1 MEKLVLINI
10 AELVVVRGFAAKKG
24 KEMSQIDKINN
35 AYLEI
40 EGERISSFGQQK
52 DYVKKPDAKVIDCA
66 GKTVLP
72 GFIDSHSHFVF
83 GGYRADEFNW
93 RLQGQKY
100 MEIMNKGGGIAAT
113 TTATKSASKKE
124 LIHGALGR
132 LKLALS
138 QGVTTMEGKSGYGLD
153 LDTEIK
159 QLEVMKELNDI
170 QDIDVVSTFM
180 GAHATPKGEE
190 PKEYIKFICDEV
202 LPVVAKRRLAEFCD
216 VFCEPNVFDIEM
228 AKQVLLKAKKLGL
241 KTKIHADEIVSIGG
255 SEMAAEINSSSADH
269 LLQIPDGAIRKL
281 AESNTI
287 ATLLPLTAFCL
298 KENYA
303 PARKLIDN
311 GCAVALASDLNPG
324 SCHCQNISLLI
335 AISAIYMNM
344 TIEEIVTALTINAA
358 AAIGREKT
366 IGSIDIGKVADIIIL
381 EWPSI
386 NYLPYHTASNSVVTV
401 IKNGK
406 IVFEQPE
413 GFKCGMK

>member
-1 MEKLVLINI
+1 MERLVLINI
-10 AELVVVRGFAAKKG
+10 AELVTVSGFAAKKG
-24 KEMSQIDKINN
+24 KEMSQIGKINN
-35 AYLEI
+35 AYVVI
-40 EGERISSFGQQK
+40 ENGKISSFGLQK
-52 DYVKKPDAKVIDCA
+52 DYVQQSDEKVVDCM

-72 GFIDSHSHFVF
+72 GLIDSHSHFVF

-100 MEIMNKGGGIAAT
+100 MEIMSKGGGIAAT
-113 TTATKSASKKE
+113 TTATKNASKKE
-124 LIHGALGR
+124 LINSALGR

-159 QLEVMKELNDI
+159 QLEVMKELGDI
-170 QDIDVVSTFM
+170 QDVDIVSTFM
-180 GAHATPKGEE
+180 GAHAIPKGETT
-190 PKEYIKFICDEV
+190 KDYVDFICDKV
-202 LPVVAKRRLAEFCD
+202 LPEVTKRKLAEFCD
-216 VFCEPNVFDIEM
+216 VFCEPNVFNNEM
-228 AKQVLLKAKKLGL
+228 SKQVLFKAKELGL
-241 KTKIHADEIVSIGG
+241 KIKIHADEIVSIGG
-255 SEMAAEINSSSADH
+255 SEMAAEIGCTSADH
-269 LLQIPDGAIRKL
+269 LLQISDKAIKKL

-298 KENYA
+298 KEHYA

-311 GCAVALASDLNPG
+311 GCAVAIATDLNPG
-324 SCHCQNISLLI
+324 SCHCQNIALLI

-344 TIEEIVTALTINAA
+344 TIEEIITALTLNAA
-358 AAIGREKT
+358 VAIGREKT

-386 NYLPYHTASNSVVTV
+386 NYLPYHTASNSVVAV

-406 IVFEQPE
+406 IVFEHLE
-413 GFKCGMK
+413 EF